1 MGSKSIWK
9 DQESWKQHGIER
21 DYEKRNPMS
30 LSKSKN
36 LNERSWYHHG
46 SYKKWLSKFS
56 FASLERWPDQES
68 WKQHGIE
75 RDYEKRNP
83 RSLESSEDLN
93 ERSWYKKGSR
103 SKWAPNFNFNRKIFP
118 LKWKDQESWKQHGI
132 EQDYEKRNSKS
143 LNKSKDPNERSW
155 YGLGCRSGWLSD
167 FNFKIFHSKW
177 KDQESW
183 KQHGIEQ
190 DYEKRNP
197 GSLCKSKNSSE
208 RSWYIKGC
216 RRKWLSDFN
225 FNRKIFPL
233 KWKDQESWKQHGIE
247 RDYEKRRYTSL
258 IRSGDPEEKSW
269 YTKGAYHRWLS
280 DFPFLRGSVKIH
292 SEEQL
297 QKFLEENE
305 PIKKIALLSNANG
318 YVGDVAALLFKLC
331 PERFPSQANLAKML
345 PKAVKKITSALS
357 PYSFGHIMSD
367 FDFLPPMEIEIRRNL
382 EDLLFMVMRDQYKV
396 KFNENPVETIE
407 EIRKFPSRNKNTN
420 SLVRRVLNHYDD
432 IYNFEIPGF
441 GKMNER

>member
-1 MGSKSIWK
+1 M
-9 DQESWKQHGIER
+9 
-21 DYEKRNPMS
+21 
-30 LSKSKN
+30 
-36 LNERSWYHHG
+36 
-46 SYKKWLSKFS
+46 
-56 FASLERWPDQES
+56 
-68 WKQHGIE
+68 
-75 RDYEKRNP
+75 
-83 RSLESSEDLN
+83 N

-103 SKWAPNFNFNRKIFP
+103 SKWAPN
-118 LKWKDQESWKQHGI
+118 
-132 EQDYEKRNSKS
+132 
-143 LNKSKDPNERSW
+143 
-155 YGLGCRSGWLSD
+155 
-167 FNFKIFHSKW
+167 
-177 KDQESW
+177 
-183 KQHGIEQ
+183 
-190 DYEKRNP
+190 
-197 GSLCKSKNSSE
+197 
-208 RSWYIKGC
+208 
-216 RRKWLSDFN
+216 FN